1 MASRSQSQA
10 RSQAAPEVNKNGNKV
25 SDVSSGCGK
34 PSPAP
39 NNGGAPNGSGYG
51 ASKRRDKNRRWGAT
65 QPSQQGGGGNYNNS
79 GNRHKQHFPQN
90 RSGNSGSKT
99 PQVNRNSS
107 VTEADEIEI
116 GSVFKSGSKKQNLN
130 HLLNFKKYEPR
141 NAGSNNQRGHDRRP
155 RGGGKHKQTPV
166 VTYTR
171 EQYLAANCQFLV
183 KASGDYS
190 VQIVDPDIPVDW
202 QFIEEVKLFTSGSD
216 PLSCPICLFPPRPGK
231 IGRCGHVFC
240 WPCILH
246 YLALSDDDYRK
257 CPICYDNIHRQDLK
271 SVRVIPQ
278 ETYSTGSFIELRL
291 MKRERNSLFAVP
303 VSHAGLEQVPAV
315 EDSFLDRSLSKLVK
329 ATPEQVLEIV
339 LERER
344 RELEAVYAEE
354 KDTPESV
361 FITEAIRLLEQ
372 KVESCALENIAL
384 AEHCA
389 LPKLIEQ
396 KIEEDAVKKPE
407 LDDTEESGHLGN
419 TELKPLVNRMKQ
431 LDPFD
436 DENKDDFTKA
446 TLATVSPTSS
456 YDGGSTSPG
465 SLTQDFLLSPESED
479 NSLLSPK
486 VEDSSPKGGEDV
498 GEGVKERHSSAGSS
512 VGSEGGEIFNE
523 DSTITAEDLDISNY
537 QDVSQKSQA
546 NVKKEVFYFYQESN
560 GQRVF
565 LHALNVQMLVHEFG
579 SLDKCPATLT
589 AKILEMDS
597 STMTEHLRGRLRY
610 LRHLPLSCS
619 FDVAELDLNS
629 IVSRS
634 TYAMFKDQI
643 ADRRRRRQKKQTL
656 EQRRE
661 KKIRLEEMRIM
672 NRFPSPVARIESEEH
687 YPRMDDFLPAPDV
700 PDSSTNFQNQ
710 SSSSGPQEQ
719 AYPGLNFASIAKKAS
734 GGAKAKKTAAAPTQE
749 QPTYL
754 SVRGGTS
761 AMVTLGAVPRTRR
774 VTADSDSEPEVEGY
788 TASAPRTSTLGASL
802 AQALAQ
808 AGNKKQKGQGNTAG
822 EGGKKKGRRSRG
834 IPLQL

>member
-10 RSQAAPEVNKNGNKV
+10 RSQPAPEVSKNGNKV

-39 NNGGAPNGSGYG
+39 NNGGAANGG
-51 ASKRRDKNRRWGAT
+51 SKRRDKNRRWTAT
-65 QPSQQGGGGNYNNS
+65 QPSQQGGGGYYNNS
-79 GNRHKQHFPQN
+79 GNRHNKQHFPQN
-90 RSGNSGSKT
+90 RNSGSKT
-99 PQVNRNSS
+99 PQANNRNFA
-107 VTEADEIEI
+107 VAEEDEIEI

-141 NAGSNNQRGHDRRP
+141 NSGSNNHRGGHDRRRKAKP
-155 RGGGKHKQTPV
+155 TGPV
-166 VTYTR
+166 ITYTR

-183 KASGDYS
+183 KTSGDYS
-190 VQIVDPDIPVDW
+190 VQMVDPDIPVDW

-246 YLALSDDDYRK
+246 YLALSDEDYRK
-257 CPICYDNIHRQDLK
+257 CPICYDNIHKQDLK
-271 SVRVIPQ
+271 SVRVIQQ

-303 VSHAGLEQVPAV
+303 VSHAGLEHVPAV
-315 EDSFLDRSLSKLVK
+315 QDTQLDRSLSKLVK

-339 LERER
+339 LDRER

-354 KDTPESV
+354 KDTPEAV
-361 FITEAIRLLEQ
+361 FITEAIRLMEQ
-372 KVESCALENIAL
+372 KVESCALESIAL

-389 LPKLIEQ
+389 LPKMMEQ
-396 KIEEDAVKKPE
+396 KIEEELAKKPQ
-407 LDDTEESGHLGN
+407 LDDTEETPGS
-419 TELKPLVNRMKQ
+419 TEMKPLISAMKQ

-436 DENKDDFTKA
+436 DENINDFTKA
-446 TLATVSPTSS
+446 TVATVSPTSS
-456 YDGGSTSPG
+456 YEGGSTPG
-465 SLTQDFLLSPESED
+465 SCAQDFLLSPESED
-479 NSLLSPK
+479 NSLISPK
-486 VEDSSPKGGEDV
+486 EPMPHKGGEA

-512 VGSEGGEIFNE
+512 ADSEGGEIFDE
-523 DSTITAEDLDISNY
+523 DSTVTAEDLDISNY
-537 QDVSQKSQA
+537 QDVKTQA
-546 NVKKEVFYFYQESN
+546 NVRKEVFYFYQESN

-634 TYAMFKDQI
+634 TYSMFKDQI
-643 ADRRRRRQKKQTL
+643 ADRRRRRQKKQSL

-687 YPRMDDFLPAPDV
+687 YPRMDDNLTQQDFPGPAPV
-700 PDSSTNFQNQ
+700 SQEQ
-710 SSSSGPQEQ
+710 SSQDQ

-734 GGAKAKKTAAAPTQE
+734 GGARAKKTAPTPSQE
-749 QPTYL
+749 QPTYV

-761 AMVTLGAVPRTRR
+761 GMVTLGAVPRTRR
-774 VTADSDSEPEVEGY
+774 VTQDSDSEPEVEGY
-788 TASAPRTSTLGASL
+788 TASAPRASTLGASL

-808 AGNKKQKGQGNTAG
+808 AGNKKGNTAG
-822 EGGKKKGRRSRG
+822 EGGKKKGRKSRG